1 MQPRVLCGGT
11 MDALIDKERHMKQ
24 QRKHILEFFK
34 RDPWP
39 VKVGVLAMWFLFLLT
54 ATSGAA
60 EKLAKVTDWIGR
72 LH

>member
-1 MQPRVLCGGT
+1 
-11 MDALIDKERHMKQ
+11 MKQ